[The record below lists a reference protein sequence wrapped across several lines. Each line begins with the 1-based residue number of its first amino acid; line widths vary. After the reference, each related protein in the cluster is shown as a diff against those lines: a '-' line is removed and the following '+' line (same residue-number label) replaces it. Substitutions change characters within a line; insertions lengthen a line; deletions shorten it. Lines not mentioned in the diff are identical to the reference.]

1 MFRGRGY
8 RGGGQPNPNYRGG
21 PQGMRGGFQPG
32 RPLANKKEALKFEK
46 DYDFEEAN
54 KEFSEVLQKLQVC
67 LNLWNSR
74 GLLFISDTWRGGST
88 LDIRFLNI
96 NLV

>member
-21 PQGMRGGFQPG
+21 PQGIRGGFQPG

-54 KEFSEVLQKLQVC
+54 KEFSEVLSKLQVC
-67 LNLWNSR
+67 LVIDSFNH
-74 GLLFISDTWRGGST
+74 
-88 LDIRFLNI
+88 FLKVTSNFR
-96 NLV
+96 LVFCGEPIFNK